1 MKLAIFKDTLLL
13 KTKINISFKYW
24 GIYFKSLRYLN
35 MESKKKEEPKSFIK
49 SRIVLWIKVNLDKYK
64 YKLNK
69 QIKTVI
75 EKVDN
80 ERV

>member
-1 MKLAIFKDTLLL
+1 
-13 KTKINISFKYW
+13 
-24 GIYFKSLRYLN
+24 